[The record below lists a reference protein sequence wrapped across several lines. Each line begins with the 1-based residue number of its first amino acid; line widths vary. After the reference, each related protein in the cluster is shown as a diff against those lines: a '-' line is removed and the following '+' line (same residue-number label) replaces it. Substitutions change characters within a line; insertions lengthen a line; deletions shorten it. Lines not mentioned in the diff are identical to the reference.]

1 MDEGE
6 ITRLLRA
13 LTFYV
18 QPQTPDA
25 SAQDT
30 IGWIRAFFLWD
41 ENIIVAYS
49 GNLVT
54 PQPSGCAM

>member
-1 MDEGE
+1 
-6 ITRLLRA
+6 
-13 LTFYV
+13 V